1 MRLYSI
7 PEETQED
14 LEIAEVCI
22 NVQFLIELSWR
33 KKLFGS
39 LTRSENYMYWVV
51 CLFTIPEA

>member
-7 PEETQED
+7 PEETQE
-14 LEIAEVCI
+14 EIAEVCI

-33 KKLFGS
+33 KKLCGS

-51 CLFTIPEA
+51 CLFTILEA